1 MPVLFALT
9 LFVSANLLFMVQ
21 PMVGK
26 MILPLL
32 GGSPAA
38 WNTCMVFFQGLLLL
52 GYWYAHKLTE
62 TNLENPGRQARIHLG
77 ILGATIV
84 WLVAMAL
91 VSPNHSP
98 VAVFA
103 SIAPQGEAYPMFGV
117 LLLLGVAIG
126 LPFLVISTSAPLL
139 QRWFVYTGHPSAK
152 DPYFLYAA
160 SNAGSLI
167 SLLGYPLVIEPSLS
181 LKSQAWLWAAGF
193 TVLTV
198 LVYRCGKAAS
208 DPAGLGAQLGAQAKS
223 ARAATPRTPQPPL
236 RTRIRW
242 IALAFVPSSL
252 MLGVTFH
259 MTTDIASVPLLWVI
273 PLALYLLTFI
283 IAFAHTP
290 SWFRPVLGNI
300 APVLILLLVFVMTS
314 NIPGMSI
321 FMMLA
326 LHLVTYFFTSLL
338 MHSELARLRPAP
350 DHLTTY
356 FLLIS
361 VGGVLGGIFNALIAP
376 VAFPLDWEY
385 PIALAVA
392 CLLVPPL
399 LDEIRAEYPET
410 APQTPLARWRPRML
424 NVLIP
429 AAMLALTA
437 WLILLPEKF
446 DWFNTACVWSSDNLT
461 ALLQYCGLR
470 LHLSAR
476 TLAILVIYALPC
488 MLCFLFIDRP
498 IRFGLCVAAVLL
510 SSHVHEFKQDA
521 ALASARS
528 FFGILKVQ
536 EFTEK
541 RTMLMLTA
549 PDPDDPEGKPT
560 LYGLQKPVRYLKL
573 MHGTTLHGT
582 QAVEEQALTQPLTD
596 LSGTGYRS
604 RRSANAW
611 YSEAVLR
618 DDLRLLGA
626 ATAWDAVLLGG
637 IQQAWDFRQEPLTY
651 YHRTGPVGEI
661 FAELRHRHPT
671 GNVAMIGLG
680 TGSVATYARPGQS
693 LTFYEID
700 PTVIDIVVEPKVMNP
715 AAVAQ
720 GQPPVRG
727 PFTFVDDARKRGAKL
742 DFILGDA
749 RLKLAENQEARY
761 QLLLV
766 DAFSSDSIPVHL
778 LTREAVELYR
788 NRVTDDGLIAIHISN
803 RYINLEPVVAIL
815 AQETGLAGRIW
826 SDSAEEYPG
835 KTASSWVILAKS
847 EDQLGGLGAY
857 RADTGF
863 GALAGMAAWNTFR
876 PWEPLKVDPSVHAW
890 TDDYSDV
897 LRVIQFREVR
907 AVRKFLGL
915 PVAGDP
921 EE

>member
-1 MPVLFALT
+1 MPVLFAIT
-9 LFVSANLLFMVQ
+9 LFISANLLFMVQ

-62 TNLENPGRQARIHLG
+62 THLENPGKQVKIHLG
-77 ILGATIV
+77 VLGATIF
-84 WLVAMAL
+84 WLIAMAIL
-91 VSPNHSP
+91 SPNHSP
-98 VAVFA
+98 VAIFQ

-117 LLLLGVAIG
+117 LMLLGVAIG

-181 LKSQAWLWAAGF
+181 LKTQAWVWAAGF
-193 TVLTV
+193 TVLTA
-198 LVYRCGKAAS
+198 LVYRCGRAAS
-208 DPAGLGAQLGAQAKS
+208 DPMGMGAQLGTQAKT
-223 ARAATPRTPQPPL
+223 ARAAAPRTPPPLL
-236 RTRIRW
+236 RTRLRW

-290 SWFRPVLGNI
+290 SWFRPILGNT

-314 NIPGMSI
+314 NIPGLSI
-321 FMMLA
+321 FMMLG
-326 LHLVTYFFTSLL
+326 LHLVTYFFTALL

-350 DHLTTY
+350 EHLTTY

-399 LDEIRAEYPET
+399 LDEIQAEYPET
-410 APQTPLARWRPRML
+410 APQTALGRWRPRML

-437 WLILLPEKF
+437 WLVLLPEKF
-446 DWFNTACVWSSDNLT
+446 EWFNHACVWSADHLT
-461 ALLQYCGLR
+461 SLIQYCGLKQ
-470 LHLSAR
+470 HVSAR
-476 TLAILVIYALPC
+476 TLAILLIYAMPC

-536 EFTEK
+536 EFGEK
-541 RTMLMLTA
+541 RTLMLLTA
-549 PDPDDPEGKPT
+549 ADPDDPEGKPNVFS
-560 LYGLQKPVRYLKL
+560 LQKPMYYHKL

-582 QAVEEQALTQPLTD
+582 QAVDGQTLTQPLTD
-596 LSGTGYRS
+596 LSGAGYLS
-604 RRSANAW
+604 RRSANIW
-611 YSEAVLR
+611 HSEAVLR
-618 DDLRLLGA
+618 DDLRLLGS
-626 ATAWDAVLLGG
+626 ATPWDTVLLAGL
-637 IQQAWDFRQEPLTY
+637 QQSWDFGQEPLTY

-661 FAELRHRHPT
+661 FAEFRSRHPL
-671 GNVAMIGLG
+671 GDVAMIGLG
-680 TGSVATYARPGQS
+680 TGSVAAYARPGQS

-700 PTVIDIVVEPKVMNP
+700 PTVLDIVVEPKVMNP
-715 AAVAQ
+715 EAVAQ
-720 GQPPVRG
+720 GQPPIHG
-727 PFTFVDDARKRGAKL
+727 PFTFVDDAKKRGAKI

-749 RLKLAENQEARY
+749 RLKLEQNRAARY
-761 QLLLV
+761 GLLLV

-788 NRVTDDGLIAIHISN
+788 DRVPDDGLIAIHISN

-815 AQETGLAGRIW
+815 AQETGLVGRVW
-826 SDSAEEYPG
+826 NDRAEDYPG
-835 KTASSWVILAKS
+835 KTASSWIILAKS
-847 EDQLGGLGAY
+847 EAQLGELGAY

-876 PWEPLKVDPSVHAW
+876 PWEPFRVDPNVHAW

-897 LRVIQFREVR
+897 LRVIQLREVR

-915 PVAGDP
+915 PVAGES